1 MVGRLVDKGHTSLAL
16 QAMYA
21 LPRLEWDTQAYRIA
35 ILLHLMQDPKQIL
48 EAQRLLSDYGK
59 PYLDIANPMAPTDLP
74 PMRIDMPLMKD
85 ITDNDQL
92 KLWMFYQS
100 VQSKDTSCHWN
111 QEKES
116 YEQKRRENLESL
128 KQRQDKTIDWALEQ
142 LHLESKKSEV
152 DKQCIDNDNT
162 MIFVAMNNQQFEYG
176 WQVYK
181 AMNESVNEST
191 PCIIMHLC
199 YLAFRQ
205 IPIIDISYRTTW
217 EERAWSIYS
226 RFMCSEYLHPNQ
238 QDAPSFIHDILSIA
252 LHSPE
257 VMIDIRARYTKTMSV
272 YNLLDR
278 LHFDRLL
285 SDDRVLE
292 PILCTLLYE
301 CKGSAL
307 NIINMCKKAFEIWDT
322 KLQIQEQHR
331 AAKAAE
337 ATQQQSDRDS
347 INTNEEDVIESSTP
361 YTIIWGLL
369 VLCLKSGNLVDFKK
383 VISQLIDNDFQLQD
397 IFIPSSLLAPIQKF
411 HDDYTCSYRNQCCYF
426 QDYMFRYMEYTDS
439 LDNTLPVKM
448 NEYGFLLTSDD
459 IVYDR
464 VQQMPLHSNIHE
476 PQEPNIAQAIL
487 RGAAAQGVNNL
498 NAKEMYYSTR
508 KAKALIRHI
517 IKVIPIT
524 ASVDQQ

>member
-1 MVGRLVDKGHTSLAL
+1 
-16 QAMYA
+16 MYA
-21 LPRLEWDTQAYRIA
+21 LPRREWDTQSYRTA

-48 EAQRLLSDYGK
+48 EAQMLVSDYGK
-59 PYLDIANPMAPTDLP
+59 PYLNIANPMAPTDLP

-85 ITDNDQL
+85 VTENVQF

-100 VQSKDTSCHWN
+100 IQSKDTNCHWSR
-111 QEKES
+111 EKEA
-116 YEQKRRENLESL
+116 YEQKRQENLESL
-128 KQRQDKTIDWALEQ
+128 EQRQDNKINWALEQ
-142 LHLESKKSEV
+142 LHVESKKSEV
-152 DKQCIDNDNT
+152 DKQCIENDNT
-162 MIFVAMNNQQFEYG
+162 MIFIAMNNQQFEYG

-205 IPIIDISYRTTW
+205 IPIVDISYRTTW

-238 QDAPSFIHDILSIA
+238 QDAPSFLHDILSIA

-257 VMIDIRARYTKTMSV
+257 VTVDKRARYTKSMSV
-272 YNLLDR
+272 YNLLVR

-301 CKGSAL
+301 CNGTAL
-307 NIINMCKKAFEIWDT
+307 NVINMCNKAFEIWDT
-322 KLQIQEQHR
+322 KLEIQKQHQLEQ
-331 AAKAAE
+331 AKE
-337 ATQQQSDRDS
+337 DPTTQQQDDK
-347 INTNEEDVIESSTP
+347 VESSTP
-361 YTIIWGLL
+361 YSMVWGLL
-369 VLCLKSGNLVDFKK
+369 VLCLKSGNQIAFNK
-383 VISQLIDNDFQLQD
+383 VSSQLLDNDFQLAD

-411 HDDYTCSYRNQCCYF
+411 HDDYSCSHKNEYCYF
-426 QDYMFRYMEYTDS
+426 QDYMFRYMEFTDD
-439 LDNTLPVKM
+439 LENTQPVKM
-448 NEYGFLLTSDD
+448 NDYGFLLTSED

-464 VQQMPLHSNIHE
+464 VQQQPLHSNITE
-476 PQEPNIAQAIL
+476 TQEPNIAQAIL
-487 RGAAAQGVNNL
+487 MGAAKGEKPNS
-498 NAKEMYYSTR
+498 KEMYYSTK

-517 IKVIPIT
+517 LKVNIPL
-524 ASVDQQ
+524 AAPVDQ